1 MRTSRFAITVTTV
14 LAVSALL
21 SPFGTGSAEATAST
35 VSPTGTNNWSC
46 RATTAHPNPVV
57 LVHGTYGDMTVWN
70 TMGPALANAGYCV
83 YALNYG
89 NQGTESMATSAGELK
104 SFVDKVLAST
114 GATKVSIV
122 GHSQGGTMPRY
133 YLKNL
138 GGAAKVNDMISISA
152 ANHGTTN
159 TGVTAKMVGYPS
171 CVACGQLLAGS
182 SFLASLN
189 ATDET
194 PGAVSYTNIATSY
207 DKVVTP
213 YTSGYL
219 AGPSTTNIKLQD
231 DCPADTASHSQMPS
245 DPAVI
250 RLVGSALATTGPTP
264 AAYRPKCTW

>member
-1 MRTSRFAITVTTV
+1 MRPARLAGVATAALTV
-14 LAVSALL
+14 LCSAFGPSGAAHAV
-21 SPFGTGSAEATAST
+21 AST
-35 VSPTGTNNWSC
+35 TAPYGANNWSC
-46 RATTAHPNPVV
+46 KPGAARPNPVV
-57 LVHGTYGDMTVWN
+57 LVHGTYGDMSMWGTLSAALVN
-70 TMGPALANAGYCV
+70 TGFCV

-89 NQGTESMATSAGELK
+89 SQGTASMATSAAELK
-104 SFVDKVLAST
+104 TFVDKVLAST
-114 GATKVSIV
+114 GATKVSII

-159 TGVTAKMVGYPS
+159 TGVTARIVGYPT
-171 CVACGQLLAGS
+171 CVACSQLLAGS
-182 SFLASLN
+182 TFLTSLN

-194 PGAVSYTNIATSY
+194 PGAVSYTNVVTSY

-219 AGPSTTNIKLQD
+219 SGPGTTNLRLQD
-231 DCPADTASHSQMPS
+231 LCPSDTSSHTQGPD

-250 RLVGSALATTGPTP
+250 RIIGAALLTSGPAPAT
-264 AAYRPKCTW
+264 YRPKCTW

>member
-1 MRTSRFAITVTTV
+1 MSSTRFAV
-14 LAVSALL
+14 LGAALAFFFSTFGPVDPAGAV
-21 SPFGTGSAEATAST
+21 AST
-35 VSPTGTNNWSC
+35 VAPRGTNNWSC
-46 RATTAHPNPVV
+46 KANAAHPNPVV

-83 YALNYG
+83 FVLNYG
-89 NQGTESMATSAGELK
+89 SQGTASMATSAGELK
-104 SFVDKVLAST
+104 TFVDKVLAST
-114 GATKVSIV
+114 GAAKVSIV

-138 GGAAKVNDMISISA
+138 GGAAKVNDLVSLSA

-159 TGVTAKMVGYPS
+159 TGVAAKMVGYPT

-182 SFLASLN
+182 TFLASLN
-189 ATDET
+189 ASDET
-194 PGAVSYTNIATSY
+194 PGSVSYTNVVTSY

-219 AGPSTTNIKLQD
+219 SGPSTTNIRLQD
-231 DCPADTASHSQMPS
+231 DCPADTATHSQMPL

-250 RLVGSALATTGPTP
+250 RIVGTALATSGPVP
-264 AAYRPKCTW
+264 ASYRPKCTW

>member
-1 MRTSRFAITVTTV
+1 MRASRSTVIVTVV
-14 LAVSALL
+14 LAVAALL
-21 SPFGTGSAEATAST
+21 SPFATSTAQAVAST
-35 VSPTGTNNWSC
+35 VAPAGTNSWSC
-46 RATTAHPNPVV
+46 KATAAHPNPVV

-70 TMGPALANAGYCV
+70 TMGPALANAGFCV

-89 NQGTESMATSAGELK
+89 SQATASMATSAGELK
-104 SFVDKVLAST
+104 TFVDKVLAST
-114 GATKVSIV
+114 GATKVAIV

-138 GGAAKVNDMISISA
+138 GGAAKVTDLVSISA

-159 TGVTAKMVGYPS
+159 TGVTAKMVGYPT
-171 CVACGQLLAGS
+171 CVACSQLLTGS
-182 SFLASLN
+182 SFLSSLN

-194 PGAVSYTNIATSY
+194 PGAVSYTNIVTSF

-219 AGPSTTNIKLQD
+219 SGPSTTNIRLQD
-231 DCPADTASHSQMPS
+231 LCPADTASHTQMPG

-250 RLVGSALATTGPTP
+250 RLVGNALLTNGPASAT
-264 AAYRPKCTW
+264 YRPKCTW